1 MADDV
6 TVAVILVLVAIGAA
20 TFLETRFLRRKMK
33 NRRVRTAKRDEE
45 VQDES
50 HNAIVTTKAIL
61 TRLERQGIRS
71 EEATGWIREA
81 QMAKGRGNYRVARS
95 LTGTEN
101 ADEEVQN
108 ESHNAI
114 VTTKAILT
122 SLERQGI
129 RSEEATGWLRE
140 AEMAKGRRNY
150 RVAIELTGKAKA
162 RLLSLKSAQAAKGD
176 LAKLDSMS
184 STGSTTEMTTK
195 EVLTKDVPP
204 NLLQSKFSIGVAET
218 ALEQGRVAGR
228 DTTQATQLLEAAKAR
243 FDAKDYAG
251 ALSIARLS
259 KRASNGEVVD
269 ASIPP
274 PVAAPPPT
282 TSVGPT
288 CSSCGAVLEPD
299 DVFCRKCGTRVV
311 STACVSCGASLRTDD
326 AFCRK
331 CGTPVSG

>member
-6 TVAVILVLVAIGAA
+6 RVAVILVLVAIGAA

-33 NRRVRTAKRDEE
+33 TGRVRRRKREEE
-45 VQDES
+45 VQDNAP
-50 HNAIVTTKAIL
+50 NAIVKKKAV
-61 TRLERQGIRS
+61 
-71 EEATGWIREA
+71 W
-81 QMAKGRGNYRVARS
+81 
-95 LTGTEN
+95 
-101 ADEEVQN
+101 
-108 ESHNAI
+108 
-114 VTTKAILT
+114 T

-129 RSEEATGWLRE
+129 RSEESAGWLRE
-140 AEMAKGRRNY
+140 AEIANARRNY
-150 RVAIELTGKAKA
+150 RVAVELTGKAKA

-176 LAKLDSMS
+176 LAKLDSLS
-184 STGSTTEMTTK
+184 SSGSTTEMPTK
-195 EVLTKDVPP
+195 EVLQKDVPP

-228 DTTQATQLLEAAKAR
+228 DTTQGTQLLEAAKAR
-243 FDAKDYAG
+243 FDAKAYAG

-288 CSSCGAVLEPD
+288 CSSCGAALEPD

-311 STACVSCGASLRTDD
+311 STACVSCGASLRADD

>member
-45 VQDES
+45 VQD
-50 HNAIVTTKAIL
+50 
-61 TRLERQGIRS
+61 
-71 EEATGWIREA
+71 
-81 QMAKGRGNYRVARS
+81 
-95 LTGTEN
+95 
-101 ADEEVQN
+101 

-288 CSSCGAVLEPD
+288 CSSCGAALEPD

-311 STACVSCGASLRTDD
+311 STACVSCGASLRADD

>member
-45 VQDES
+45 VQDEA
-50 HNAIVTTKAIL
+50 HNAIVTTKAI
-61 TRLERQGIRS
+61 
-71 EEATGWIREA
+71 
-81 QMAKGRGNYRVARS
+81 M
-95 LTGTEN
+95 
-101 ADEEVQN
+101 
-108 ESHNAI
+108 
-114 VTTKAILT
+114 T

-129 RSEEATGWLRE
+129 RSEESAGWLRE
-140 AEMAKGRRNY
+140 AGIANARRNF
-150 RVAIELTGKAKA
+150 RVAVELTGKAKA

-176 LAKLDSMS
+176 LVKLDSLS
-184 STGSTTEMTTK
+184 SSGSTTEMTTK
-195 EVLTKDVPP
+195 EVLQKDVPP

-228 DTTQATQLLEAAKAR
+228 DTAQGTQLLEAAKAR

-259 KRASNGEVVD
+259 KRAANGEVVD
-269 ASIPP
+269 ASIPV
-274 PVAAPPPT
+274 PVATPQAT

-288 CSSCGAVLEPD
+288 CSSCGSALQPD
-299 DVFCRKCGTRVV
+299 DVFCRKCGTRLV
-311 STACVSCGASLRTDD
+311 SSACASCGASLLPDD